1 MLQYFIVFILSCSK
15 LTNYTNDIV
24 VCTSS
29 FQSFI
34 FLDLSLAY
42 SKVTEDDGQWYFSF
56 QSDMNTKCVIQM
68 FTCVGCVLGLKYIC
82 LSIISFNAKI
92 NYDN

>member
-42 SKVTEDDGQWYFSF
+42 SKVTEDDGQ
-56 QSDMNTKCVIQM
+56 
-68 FTCVGCVLGLKYIC
+68 
-82 LSIISFNAKI
+82 
-92 NYDN
+92 